1 MIVDFLL
8 ADEQRA
14 IQALAQRIFQDHV
27 TNKRLQ
33 VIEAG
38 SERIDRD
45 LWQRLAEA
53 SLLGTALPEAY
64 GGGGLGLFEFCLV
77 LEEAGRAVAPVPLVP
92 AVVLAALPI
101 AAFGSAAQR
110 AAYLPGLTRG
120 ETLLTAALLEV
131 GSSDPTRP
139 RTTARRDGSVWR
151 LDGEK
156 WCVPIGQLAERILVP
171 ARTTDGVGVFL
182 LDPDRPGVVR
192 EPQEATNREMMARVS
207 LAGAAVSERDMLGTP
222 EQGAAMLR
230 WIDDRATLGLCAV
243 QLGIAEQ
250 ALRMAAAYA
259 SERKQFGRAIG
270 TFQGLALR
278 AADGYIDVEVMR
290 SVFWEAAW
298 RLTQGLPAAAEIAAA
313 AWWACLAGRRVT
325 GSALHMHG
333 GIGQDLEYP
342 IHRYFLSAKQIEL
355 ALGGAGKQLGR
366 LGGQLPEM

>member
-8 ADEQRA
+8 SDEQRA
-14 IQALAQRIFQDHV
+14 IQDLAQQIFRDHV

-38 SERIDRD
+38 SERIDRE

-53 SLLGTALPEAY
+53 GLLGTTLPEAY

-92 AVVLAALPI
+92 AVVLAAMPI
-101 AAFGSAAQR
+101 AAFGSAPQQ
-110 AAYLPGLTRG
+110 AAYLPRLNRG
-120 ETLLTAALLEV
+120 ETLLTAALIEE
-131 GSSDPTRP
+131 GCSDPKRP

-156 WCVPIGQLAERILVP
+156 CCVPIGLLAERILVP

-182 LDPDRPGVVR
+182 LDPDSSGVVR
-192 EPQEATNREMMARVS
+192 EPQEATNREMMARLS
-207 LAGAAVSERDMLGTP
+207 LTGAAVNDSDVLGTP
-222 EQGAAMLR
+222 EQGTAIVR
-230 WIDDRATLGLCAV
+230 WIEERATLGLCAV

-278 AADGYIDVEVMR
+278 AADGYIDVEAMR

-298 RLTQGLPAAAEIAAA
+298 RLTQGLPAAAEISAA

-342 IHRYFLSAKQIEL
+342 IHRYYLGAKQVEL
-355 ALGGAGKQLGR
+355 SLGGAGKQLYR
-366 LGGQLPEM
+366 LGTQLPEI

>member
-1 MIVDFLL
+1 MDF
-8 ADEQRA
+8 AFTDEQRA
-14 IQALAQRIFQDHV
+14 IQELAHQIFADHA
-27 TNKRLQ
+27 TNKRIQ
-33 VIEAG
+33 VIEAE
-38 SERIDRD
+38 SERIDRQ

-53 SLLGTALPEAY
+53 NLLGTALPEAY

-77 LEEAGRAVAPVPLVP
+77 LEEAGRSVAPVPLVP

-101 AAFGSAAQR
+101 AAFGSAAQQG
-110 AAYLPGLTRG
+110 AYLPPLIRG

-156 WCVPIGQLAERILVP
+156 WCVPIGLLAERMLIP
-171 ARTTDGVGVFL
+171 ACTTDGVGVFL
-182 LDPDRPGVVR
+182 VDPTGPGVLR
-192 EPQEATNREMMARVS
+192 QAQEATNREMMARVT
-207 LAGAAVSERDMLGTP
+207 LAGAAVRAHDMLGTP
-222 EQGAAMLR
+222 EQGVGILR
-230 WIDDRATLGLCAV
+230 WIEDRAALGLCAV

-313 AWWACLAGRRVT
+313 TWWACLAGRRVT

-342 IHRYFLSAKQIEL
+342 IHRYYLWAKQVEL
-355 ALGGAGKQLGR
+355 TLGGAGKQLYR
-366 LGGQLPEM
+366 LGPQLPEI